1 MGGRGASS
9 GAGGVSPR
17 PIYKEDGQI
26 TIGMDTVEFDGTLN
40 YYGNETT
47 ISREQRDGVSTFEG
61 KRKKAKVE
69 YAYAVDADGNPV
81 GQEVRGGKT
90 GVSAPI
96 KFHDT
101 QDAVF
106 THNHPR
112 EDGVLGGTFSTADLR
127 NFAIFGNKTE
137 RAVAKEGTYSIT
149 KKKNFDSPGFQK
161 FVNQQHA
168 EARKAFSAAAD
179 ALTKQIG
186 SGKISKTEAEK
197 QRKRITNNYLIDL
210 HNRYKSGESTYGYSY
225 TLERN

>member
-17 PIYKEDGQI
+17 AKFKEDGQI

-40 YYGNETT
+40 YYGNETA

-69 YAYAVDADGNPV
+69 YAYAVDADGNPI

-90 GVSAPI
+90 SVSAPI

-101 QDAVF
+101 QGAVF

-112 EDGVLGGTFSTADLR
+112 EDGVFGGTFSTADLR

-149 KKKNFDSPGFQK
+149 KKKNFDSSGFQSFINK
-161 FVNQQHA
+161 QHS
-168 EARKAFSAAAD
+168 EARQAYAD
-179 ALTKQIG
+179 ALSVISKDRT
-186 SGKISKTEAEK
+186 SGKINYDEYRVRA
-197 QRKRITNNYLIDL
+197 KRAMNNYLIDL
-210 HNRYKSGESTYGYSY
+210 HNRYKSGEKTYGYSY